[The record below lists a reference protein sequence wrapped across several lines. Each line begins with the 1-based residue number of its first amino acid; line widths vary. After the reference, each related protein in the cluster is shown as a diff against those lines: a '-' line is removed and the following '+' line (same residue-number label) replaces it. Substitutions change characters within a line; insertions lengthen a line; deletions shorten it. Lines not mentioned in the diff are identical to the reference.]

1 MPRPADL
8 SLLTALI
15 GPEAVRALVREF
27 GGLPVAVPKRCD
39 GAAYA
44 ALAEV
49 VGKDAADVLV
59 KHFGGE
65 VLTVPKCQAAALA
78 ARNAVI
84 RAAYDDSATA
94 RELARRHD
102 LTVRQI
108 WNILGSGDEKP
119 ERQGGLF

>member
-15 GPEAVRALVREF
+15 GIDATRALVREF
-27 GGLPVAVPKRCD
+27 GGIPLAIPKRGD

-49 VGKDAADVLV
+49 VGKDAADALI
-59 KHFGGE
+59 KHYPGD
-65 VLTVPKCQAAALA
+65 VLTVPRCQAAALS
-78 ARNAVI
+78 ARNAII
-84 RAAYDDSATA
+84 RERYDAGVTA
-94 RELARRHD
+94 RELARGEE

-108 WNILGSGDEKP
+108 WNILGSLDVAP
-119 ERQGGLF
+119 DNQGELF